1 MSGGG
6 GGTRAAGGGGAPL
19 AQLLPVCASFAV
31 RQLEPSGT
39 RARHSCEYSI
49 ASASSDGQMQSS
61 SHSL

>member
-1 MSGGG
+1 M
-6 GGTRAAGGGGAPL
+6 RWRQAGGAPL